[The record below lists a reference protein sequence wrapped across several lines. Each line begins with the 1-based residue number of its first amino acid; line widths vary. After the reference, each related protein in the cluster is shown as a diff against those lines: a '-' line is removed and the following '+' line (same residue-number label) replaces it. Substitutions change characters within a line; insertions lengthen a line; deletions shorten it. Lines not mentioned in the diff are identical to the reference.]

1 MTAGNGRLGAVDTL
15 WAGWRS
21 RYVRSADEWNEAGCL
36 FCRLPDEDDE
46 TALILERGSLAFS
59 VLNRFPY
66 TTGHLMV
73 SQYRHVADLADLAA
87 AEVEEVWRLMARARR
102 ACGEAMKPDG
112 FNLGA
117 NLGRV
122 AGAGVPDH
130 LHFHLVPRWA
140 GDTSFVTTVGETR
153 VIPEDLA
160 MTWGRLRE
168 ALAGAG

>member
-1 MTAGNGRLGAVDTL
+1 VDHM

-21 RYVRSADEWNEAGCL
+21 EYVRSADALNEAGCL
-36 FCRLPDEDDE
+36 FCCLPGGDDA
-46 TALILERGSLAFS
+46 TARVLERGVLAFS

-66 TTGHLMV
+66 STGHLMV
-73 SQYRHVADLADLAA
+73 AQYRHVADLADLTA
-87 AEVEEVWRLMARARR
+87 AEAEEVWRLLARARR
-102 ACGEAMKPDG
+102 ACGAALQPDG

-140 GDTSFVTTVGETR
+140 GDTSFMTTVGETR
-153 VIPEDLA
+153 VVPEDLVV
-160 MTWGRLRE
+160 TWGLLCD
-168 ALAGAG
+168 ALAGLD

>member
-1 MTAGNGRLGAVDTL
+1 VDTL

-21 RYVRSADEWNEAGCL
+21 RYVRSADEWNETGCL
-36 FCRLPDEDDE
+36 FCRLPGESDE
-46 TALILERGSLAFS
+46 AAFVLERGTLAFS

-73 SQYRHVADLADLAA
+73 SQYRHVADLADLTA
-87 AEVEEVWRLMARARR
+87 AEVEEMWILMARARR
-102 ACGEAMKPDG
+102 ACGKAMGPDG

-140 GDTSFVTTVGETR
+140 GDTSYITTVGETR
-153 VIPEDLA
+153 VIPEDLTT
-160 MTWGRLRE
+160 TWRLLRE
-168 ALAGAG
+168 ALAADR

>member
-1 MTAGNGRLGAVDTL
+1 MDTL

-21 RYVRSADEWNEAGCL
+21 GYVRSADEQNEAGCL
-36 FCRLPDEDDE
+36 FCRLPGEDDAA
-46 TALILERGSLAFS
+46 ALILERGPLAFS

-73 SQYRHVADLADLAA
+73 SQYRHVADLADLTA
-87 AEVEEVWRLMARARR
+87 AEVGDIWRLLARARR
-102 ACGEAMKPDG
+102 ACGEAMRPDG
-112 FNLGA
+112 FNLGS

-130 LHFHLVPRWA
+130 LHLHLVPRWS

-153 VIPEDLA
+153 VIPEDLEV
-160 MTWGRLRE
+160 TWRLLRE
-168 ALAGAG
+168 ALRTPLSP

>member
-1 MTAGNGRLGAVDTL
+1 MDTL

-46 TALILERGSLAFS
+46 SALILERGALAFS

-73 SQYRHVADLADLAA
+73 SQYRHAADLADLTS
-87 AEVEEVWRLMARARR
+87 AEVEGMWRLLARSRR
-102 ACGEAMKPDG
+102 ACGETLKPDG
-112 FNLGA
+112 FNLGS

-130 LHFHLVPRWA
+130 LHLHLVPRWA

-153 VIPEDLA
+153 VIPEDLTV
-160 MTWGRLRE
+160 TWRLLRE
-168 ALAGAG
+168 ALADPG

>member
-1 MTAGNGRLGAVDTL
+1 MDTL

-21 RYVRSADEWNEAGCL
+21 RYVRSADEQNEAGCL
-36 FCRLPDEDDE
+36 FCRLPGEDDE
-46 TALILERGSLAFS
+46 AALILERGARAFS

-73 SQYRHVADLADLAA
+73 SQYRHAADLADLTT
-87 AEVEEVWRLMARARR
+87 AEVEEMWHLLVRARR
-102 ACGEAMKPDG
+102 ALGEAMKPDG
-112 FNLGA
+112 FNLGS

-130 LHFHLVPRWA
+130 LHLHLVPRWS

-160 MTWGRLRE
+160 VTWRLLRE
-168 ALAGAG
+168 ALANSG

>member
-1 MTAGNGRLGAVDTL
+1 MTGGRGRLGPVDTL

-36 FCRLPDEDDE
+36 FCRLPDEDD
-46 TALILERGSLAFS
+46 AAAFILERGVLGFS

-73 SQYRHVADLADLAA
+73 SQYRHVADLTDLTA
-87 AEVEEVWRLMARARR
+87 AEVEEIWRLMARARR
-102 ACGEAMKPDG
+102 ACGEALKPDG

-160 MTWGRLRE
+160 MTWRLLRE
-168 ALAGAG
+168 ALAGAQ

>member
-1 MTAGNGRLGAVDTL
+1 MDTL

-21 RYVRSADEWNEAGCL
+21 GYVRSADEQNEAGCL
-36 FCRLPDEDDE
+36 FCRLPGEDD
-46 TALILERGSLAFS
+46 AASLILERGPLAFS

-73 SQYRHVADLADLAA
+73 SQYRHVADLADLTT
-87 AEVEEVWRLMARARR
+87 AEVGDMWRLLARARC
-102 ACGEAMKPDG
+102 ACGEAMRPDG
-112 FNLGA
+112 FNLGS

-130 LHFHLVPRWA
+130 LHLHLVPRWS

-153 VIPEDLA
+153 VIPEDLNV
-160 MTWGRLRE
+160 TWLLLRE
-168 ALAGAG
+168 ALAGQA

>member
-1 MTAGNGRLGAVDTL
+1 VTEGRGRLRPVDTL

-36 FCRLPDEDDE
+36 FCRLPGEDDP
-46 TALILERGSLAFS
+46 TALILERGAVAFS

-73 SQYRHVADLADLAA
+73 SQYRHVADLGDLTA
-87 AEVEEVWRLMARARR
+87 AEVEEMWRLLARARR
-102 ACGEAMKPDG
+102 ACGDTMKPDG

-160 MTWGRLRE
+160 TTWRLLRE
-168 ALAGAG
+168 ALARMS

>member
-1 MTAGNGRLGAVDTL
+1 MAGHGRLGAVDTL

-46 TALILERGSLAFS
+46 TALMLERGALAFS

-73 SQYRHVADLADLAA
+73 SQYRHVADLADLTA
-87 AEVEEVWRLMARARR
+87 AEVEEVWHLMARARR
-102 ACGEAMKPDG
+102 ACSEALKPDG

-117 NLGRV
+117 NLGRG

-160 MTWGRLRE
+160 MTWRLLRE
-168 ALAGAG
+168 ALAGAS

>member
-1 MTAGNGRLGAVDTL
+1 MDTL

-21 RYVRSADEWNEAGCL
+21 GYVRSADEQNEAGCL
-36 FCRLPDEDDE
+36 FCRLPGEDDAA
-46 TALILERGSLAFS
+46 ALILERGPLAFS

-73 SQYRHVADLADLAA
+73 SQYRHAADLADLTA
-87 AEVEEVWRLMARARR
+87 AEVGDMWRLLARARR
-102 ACGEAMKPDG
+102 ACGEAMGPDG
-112 FNLGA
+112 FNLGS

-130 LHFHLVPRWA
+130 LHLHLVPRWS

-153 VIPEDLA
+153 VIPEDLNV
-160 MTWGRLRE
+160 TWRLLRE
-168 ALAGAG
+168 ALAGQA